1 MIIEFKNLQKLLHPN
16 IVRMHEIY
24 VDFNDG
30 FQETS
35 TVLIVMEKID
45 GKEMFEAI

>member
-1 MIIEFKNLQKLLHPN
+1 
-16 IVRMHEIY
+16 MHEIY

-30 FQETS
+30 FQATS
-35 TVLIVMEKID
+35 TVCIIMEKIE